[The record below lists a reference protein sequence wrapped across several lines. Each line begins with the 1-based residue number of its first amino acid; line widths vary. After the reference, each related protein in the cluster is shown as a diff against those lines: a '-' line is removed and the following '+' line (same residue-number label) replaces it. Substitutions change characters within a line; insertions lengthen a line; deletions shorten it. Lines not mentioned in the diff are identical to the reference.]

1 MLMYWY
7 SKYLPVFEK
16 PVEDVPDSVISE
28 IRKKFEK
35 FKTQEEPLATIS
47 IIAQNEED
55 HIISC
60 LWSLADNVCD
70 YPIEILAIDNHS
82 TDRTGEIMK
91 SAGLKYLYEEK
102 KSPGYARQCGLTH
115 SRGKY
120 HLCMD
125 GDTLYPPHFIQTYIE
140 TLKEPGIIAVS
151 SLWSFVPDKDHSLR
165 SIKTY
170 EILRNIHL
178 RLLFHKRPELV
189 IRGMVF
195 GFDAK
200 AGKEIGFRTNIKRG
214 EDGAMAVG
222 LKKLGKIKLLKSSK
236 TEVVTC
242 LRTLNNDGSLQ
253 KNFYIRMKKA
263 LKGLKKYFI
272 AQEEYKDQE
281 DNIIK

>member
-1 MLMYWY
+1 MYWY

-16 PVEDVPDSVISE
+16 PVEEVPNSVIRE
-28 IRKKFEK
+28 IKEKFKKFE
-35 FKTQEEPLATIS
+35 TQEEPVATIS

-91 SAGLKYLYEEK
+91 SAGLKYFDEEK
-102 KSPGYARQCGLTH
+102 KSLGYARQCGLTH

-140 TLKEPGIIAVS
+140 TLKKPGIIAVS
-151 SLWSFVPDKDHSLR
+151 SLWSFVPDKDHSFS

-170 EILRNIHL
+170 EFLRNIHL

-195 GFDAK
+195 GFDTK
-200 AGKEIGFRTNIKRG
+200 EGKKIGFRTNIKRG

-222 LKKLGKIKLLKSSK
+222 LKKLGKIKLLKGSK
-236 TEVVTC
+236 TRVVTC
-242 LRTLNNDGSLQ
+242 LRTLNSDGSLQ
-253 KNFYIRMKKA
+253 KNFYIRTKKA
-263 LKGLKKYFI
+263 LKGFKKYFTSK
-272 AQEEYKDQE
+272 EDYEDQE
-281 DNIIK
+281 SNKIKK